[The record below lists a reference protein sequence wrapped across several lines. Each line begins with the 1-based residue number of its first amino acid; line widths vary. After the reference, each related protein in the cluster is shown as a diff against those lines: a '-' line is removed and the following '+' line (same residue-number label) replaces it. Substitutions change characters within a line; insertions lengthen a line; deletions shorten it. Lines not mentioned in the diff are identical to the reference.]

1 MEKKIYPRIIR
12 TYKLLTD
19 SLMELLSEKKFEDI
33 QVAEICERATI
44 RRATFYKH
52 FGDKYELFTYMIKEI
67 QEEFDKNNAMD
78 YDANRPQTYYISM
91 ISQTFT
97 FVEQNKVMITSIVN
111 SSACHILMDLLAE
124 QIELDARAK
133 LKADEK
139 RGAVLPGNP
148 DYLAPILA
156 GALTYMA
163 RWWVLHDWRPDKE
176 KIINESIRLLKIM

>member
-1 MEKKIYPRIIR
+1 MKKKIDPRIIR

-19 SLMELLSEKKFEDI
+19 ALIELLSEKNFEDI
-33 QVAEICERATI
+33 QVAEICERATL

-67 QEEFDKNNAMD
+67 QEDFDKNNTID

-91 ISQTFT
+91 VSQTFD
-97 FVEQNKVMITSIVN
+97 FLEQNKTMITSIMS

-124 QIELDARAK
+124 QIELDARTK

-139 RGAVLPGNP
+139 RGAILPGNP

-156 GALTYMA
+156 GSLTYMA
-163 RWWVLHDWRPDKE
+163 RWWVQHGWKPAKE
-176 KIINESIRLLKIM
+176 EIVNESIRLLKIM